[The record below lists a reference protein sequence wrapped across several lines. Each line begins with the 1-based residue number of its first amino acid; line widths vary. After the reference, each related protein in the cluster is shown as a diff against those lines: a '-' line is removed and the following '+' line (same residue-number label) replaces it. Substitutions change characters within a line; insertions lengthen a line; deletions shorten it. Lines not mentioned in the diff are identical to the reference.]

1 VSDLTG
7 RAEELE
13 KEATELRRENGWLKE
28 IVMLKGRSLSGAAR
42 STEGREGS
50 GDGGDTSDEDSE
62 ESDDEDSGIASKNK
76 SKIKGKGKGKANK

>member
-13 KEATELRRENGWLKE
+13 REATELRRENGWLKE
-28 IVMLKGRSLSGAAR
+28 IVLLKGRSLSGATR
-42 STEGREGS
+42 STEGP
-50 GDGGDTSDEDSE
+50 GDGGNTSDEESE
-62 ESDDEDSGIASKNK
+62 ESDDEDSGVASKNT